1 MKIQAGLD
9 AYAQI
14 ASGKRINTAA
24 DDAAGL
30 AISEQLNSQVKG
42 DQKAIQNIESSV
54 DLLNTAES
62 ALGGI
67 SDNLGQIQ
75 ELTIQAQNGILTDD
89 DKSAIQ
95 SQVNQL
101 LSNIQDQVKNTTFNT
116 QTLIDGSFSDKN
128 LGVGANG
135 QGTQMTLKDTGL
147 EAIGMDGFKV
157 TDADALSTVRDA
169 MNTVNENR
177 SSIGASTNG
186 LEANLNRTRVSE
198 YNQTA
203 AKSSIQDM
211 DIAQALVDLNKEKIT
226 KQYQY
231 AIQNMQAEQENNK
244 LGLLI

>member
-9 AYAQI
+9 VYAQI

-30 AISEQLNSQVKG
+30 AISEKLNSQVKG
-42 DQKAIQNIESSV
+42 DQKAIQNIGSSV

-67 SDNLGQIQ
+67 SDNLGQIR
-75 ELTIQAQNGILTDD
+75 ELTVQAQNSFLTDD

-101 LSNIQDQVKNTTFNT
+101 LSDIKDQVKNTTFNT
-116 QTLIDGSFSDKN
+116 QKLIDGSFTDRN

-135 QGTQMTLKDTGL
+135 QGTEMTLQDSGL

-157 TDADALSTVRDA
+157 TDDDALSTVSNA
-169 MNTVNENR
+169 MNTINKSR
-177 SSIGASTNG
+177 SEIGASTNG
-186 LEANLNRTRVSE
+186 LEANLNRTRISE

-203 AKSSIQDM
+203 AQSNIEDL
-211 DIAQALVDLNKEKIT
+211 DIAKALMELNKQKIT
-226 KQYQY
+226 QQYQY
-231 AIQNMQAEQENNK
+231 AIQNKQAEQEQNK